1 MLGSHASSTPLP
13 GSVPRDRDVPI
24 FNALPNGITQRHVN
38 IDNFE
43 FLLRGHPDQGVVNY
57 VLTGLRTGFDIGY
70 NGILN
75 PISRG
80 NNKSARDNHVQV
92 TQAILKE
99 VTRGHTAGPFPFPP
113 FPVNHISPLGAA
125 PKPDGT
131 ARLVLDLSQPR
142 GISVNDGISKTEF
155 PTEYTHFDR
164 ATEMVHRLGRGCL
177 LSKIDIKHA
186 YRLMPVRKEDWP
198 LLVYQW
204 EGQYYVDL
212 VLPFGGR
219 SSASIFTTF
228 ADLVC
233 WILTQKRGLNA
244 VHYSDDYLLA
254 SPPQPPV
261 AQQDLTTFKGTFFT
275 LGIPIAEDKLIGPTT
290 NLIFTGIAID
300 TQQFLISIPQEKV
313 QEVMEQMPKWCKRRT
328 CTQVQLQSLTGKLNF
343 FGKVIRAG
351 RVFTRRLIDLIHT
364 VHRPNHHISLT
375 SSAREDL
382 HWWCELL
389 QSWNQASIIPDP
401 KLVLSTDIL
410 LFTDAAKRQG
420 FGAILGN
427 SWIQSS
433 WPPLWQAMEIDIKE
447 LFAIVAAV
455 VTWGHLWQGRRIVVV
470 TDNKPITQ
478 IWSSGSTPAP
488 DLMALTRRLFLF
500 AAQNHFSISFKHILG
515 HFNPVADALSR
526 FQVERFRQLMPT
538 ADVHPTAIPETVW
551 DIWPQNHEH

>member
-1 MLGSHASSTPLP
+1 
-13 GSVPRDRDVPI
+13 
-24 FNALPNGITQRHVN
+24 
-38 IDNFE
+38 
-43 FLLRGHPDQGVVNY
+43 
-57 VLTGLRTGFDIGY
+57 
-70 NGILN
+70 
-75 PISRG
+75 
-80 NNKSARDNHVQV
+80 
-92 TQAILKE
+92 
-99 VTRGHTAGPFPFPP
+99 
-113 FPVNHISPLGAA
+113 
-125 PKPDGT
+125 
-131 ARLVLDLSQPR
+131 
-142 GISVNDGISKTEF
+142 
-155 PTEYTHFDR
+155 
-164 ATEMVHRLGRGCL
+164 
-177 LSKIDIKHA
+177 
-186 YRLMPVRKEDWP
+186 
-198 LLVYQW
+198 
-204 EGQYYVDL
+204 
-212 VLPFGGR
+212 
-219 SSASIFTTF
+219 
-228 ADLVC
+228 
-233 WILTQKRGLNA
+233 
-244 VHYSDDYLLA
+244 
-254 SPPQPPV
+254 
-261 AQQDLTTFKGTFFT
+261 
-275 LGIPIAEDKLIGPTT
+275 
-290 NLIFTGIAID
+290 
-300 TQQFLISIPQEKV
+300 
-313 QEVMEQMPKWCKRRT
+313 MEQMPKWCKRRT

-455 VTWGHLWQGRRIVVV
+455 VTWGHLWQGRRIVIV

-551 DIWPQNHEH
+551 DIWPQNHEHWTTWGSDQNA